1 MHSEGNVIKR
11 LIIFM
16 MYVLIRPTDFHFHF
30 QSVLKNI
37 LKDSKT
43 KGEKG
48 QRTNMFYS
56 AYAKF
61 H

>member
-37 LKDSKT
+37 LNDSKT

-48 QRTNMFYS
+48 QRTNMFY
-56 AYAKF
+56 
-61 H
+61 